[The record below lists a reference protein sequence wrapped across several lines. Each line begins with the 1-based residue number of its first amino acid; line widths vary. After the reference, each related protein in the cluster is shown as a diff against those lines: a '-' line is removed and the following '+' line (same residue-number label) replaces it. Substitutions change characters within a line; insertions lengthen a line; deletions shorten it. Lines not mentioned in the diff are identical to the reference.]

1 MKDTMKGRLSI
12 CLGVFS
18 VMALSNAIIPILPL
32 YAAGSTMQGAIY
44 SAYFLGAF
52 IVTLPAGF
60 LSDRYGRVPVIQSG
74 MALTIL
80 SGVLLIFLPTP
91 VIVIGAR
98 LLEGIGAGLFIAS
111 ALAYVN
117 SQADHEQMSGYFMAT
132 LNLGLVLGVV
142 TGGLLASHLAL
153 PGAGIIFF
161 TLLALVPGILSLFLV
176 HAAPVPEYDALTVT
190 SSLLWDYR
198 WIWYSSLVLI
208 GITGVITSLYPEYSD
223 MPPDIVGI
231 WIAGMSAATI
241 VSVLFTSRITI
252 QPVRIIRIAALLMA
266 GGVMVSFFSPT
277 GFIII
282 GAVAGVVMIAQMAFL
297 AQARTRQGVV
307 MGLFSTTSYLGMS
320 ILPFIAGI
328 IAETTTFFIAFC
340 ATALIALSVSFA
352 LTEYA

>member
-1 MKDTMKGRLSI
+1 
-12 CLGVFS
+12 
-18 VMALSNAIIPILPL
+18 MALSNAIIPILPS
-32 YAAGSTMQGAIY
+32 YATGSTLQGAIY

-52 IVTLPAGF
+52 IITLPAGI
-60 LSDRYGRVPVIQSG
+60 LSDRYGGVPVIQSG
-74 MALTIL
+74 LAVTIL
-80 SGVLLIFLPTP
+80 SGILLIFVPIP

-117 SQADHEQMSGYFMAT
+117 AQADHEEMSGYFMAT

-142 TGGLLASHLAL
+142 MGGLFVSHVAL

-176 HAAPVPEYDALTVT
+176 HTAPVPEYVALTVT
-190 SSLLWDYR
+190 SSLFWDYR

-241 VSVLFTSRITI
+241 VSVLFISRITI
-252 QPVRIIRIAALLMA
+252 QPIPMIRIAALLMA
-266 GGVMVSFFSPT
+266 GGVMLSFFSPT

-297 AQARTRQGVV
+297 SQARTRQGAV

-328 IAETTTFFIAFC
+328 IADTTTFFIAFC
-340 ATALIALSVSFA
+340 ATALIALSVTVTLREHA
-352 LTEYA
+352 